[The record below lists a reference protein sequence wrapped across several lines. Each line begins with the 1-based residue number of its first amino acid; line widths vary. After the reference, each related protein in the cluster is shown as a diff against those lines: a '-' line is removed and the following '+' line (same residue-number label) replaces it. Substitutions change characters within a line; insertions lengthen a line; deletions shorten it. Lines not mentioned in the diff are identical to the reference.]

1 MPIINIPPLR
11 EADTPRKY
19 KLQARTDARLENIVK
34 RLEKAITQPVDT
46 RRPRFPA
53 VGEDIAHKIRR

>member
-1 MPIINIPPLR
+1 MPLNIPPLR
-11 EADTPRKY
+11 EADVPRKY
-19 KLQARTDARLENIVK
+19 KLTKPEPGLEAIVS
-34 RLEKAITQPVDT
+34 RLEKAFSQPDT

>member
-11 EADTPRKY
+11 EADAPRKY
-19 KLQARTDARLENIVK
+19 KLQARTEVGLESAIK
-34 RLEKAITQPVDT
+34 RLEKAFTEGDT